1 MATSYKV
8 KVWAI
13 QTRYR
18 TDAKGKRV
26 PSRYVVRWMVE
37 KERFEQSF
45 RVFPQ
50 ADSFRSDLVSSA
62 KRGEP
67 FDLETGRP
75 VQVKVK
81 TKPVRWFNFS
91 CDYVDMK
98 WDDSSPKYRSSI
110 ADSMTAITLA
120 MLRSGADAPSAKEL
134 SLALRRAYNK
144 NARGSAQPEE
154 IARSLRW
161 LDRNTREVRDIEKP
175 EVFRAV
181 VASLE
186 KRKDGERAAH
196 DTVRLRRIALNNSLE
211 YAVEKNLIAENPMRQ
226 VKVKKHKS
234 VLKEVDKRSVVN
246 PVQGRTLLR
255 AVREQTPR
263 LYAFFAVMYFAALRP
278 EEAVNLRKRN
288 LLLPEEGWGELHLE
302 KAVPEIGAT
311 WTDSGRRGEER
322 GLKHRLVNEGRTVPC
337 SDELTEILHW
347 HLSEYGTAPDG
358 RLFRGARGDGHLSS
372 STYGRAWAKARTA
385 TFTPDVLASPLAKR
399 PYDLRHAAV
408 STWLNATG
416 DPTRVAAWAGHSV
429 GVLLRVYAKCLDG
442 GEQQAREM
450 VARRMKGL

>member
-1 MATSYKV
+1 MATSYNV

-18 TDAKGKRV
+18 TGPKGKRV
-26 PSRYVVRWMVE
+26 PARHIVRWMVE
-37 KERFEQSF
+37 KERFDKTF
-45 RVFPQ
+45 RHHSQ
-50 ADSFRSDLVSSA
+50 ADSFRSDLVSAA
-62 KRGEP
+62 KGGEP
-67 FDLETGRP
+67 FDDETGLPLRAKA
-75 VQVKVK
+75 KVRRL
-81 TKPVRWFNFS
+81 RWFQFS

-110 ADSMTAITLA
+110 ADSMSAITLA
-120 MLRSGADAPSAKEL
+120 MLRPGVDTPPVKDL

-144 NARGSAQPEE
+144 KLRGSARPEE
-154 IARSLRW
+154 ITDAIRW
-161 LDRNTREVRDIEKP
+161 LERNTREVRDIEKP
-175 EVFRAV
+175 DVLRAV
-181 VASLE
+181 IAGLD
-186 KRKDGERAAH
+186 KKKDGEQAAH
-196 DTVRLRRIALNNSLE
+196 DTIRLRRIALNNALE
-211 YAVEKNLIAENPMRQ
+211 FAVEKELITENPMRQ

-255 AVREQTPR
+255 SVREQTPR

-278 EEAVNLRKRN
+278 EEAVNLRKSN
-288 LLLPEEGWGELHLE
+288 LLLPEKGWGELHLE
-302 KAVPEIGAT
+302 KAVPEIGAA

-322 GLKHRLVNEGRTVPC
+322 GLKHRVADEGRTVPC

-358 RLFRGARGDGHLSS
+358 RLFRGSRGDGHLSS
-372 STYGRAWAKARTA
+372 STYGRAWAKAREA
-385 TFTPDVLASPLAKR
+385 TFTPEVLASPLAKR

-416 DPTRVAAWAGHSV
+416 EPTRVAEWAGHSV
-429 GVLLRVYAKCLDG
+429 SVLLRVYAKCLDG
-442 GEQQAREM
+442 GEQQARER

>member
-1 MATSYKV
+1 MATSYNV

-18 TDAKGKRV
+18 TDAKGKKV
-26 PSRYVVRWMVE
+26 PARYIVRWMVE
-37 KERFEQSF
+37 KERFDQTF
-45 RVFPQ
+45 RALPQ
-50 ADSFRSDLVSSA
+50 ADSFRSDLMSA
-62 KRGEP
+62 ARRGEP

-75 VQVKVK
+75 AKDQRK
-81 TKPVRWFNFS
+81 TARAPWFKFS

-120 MLRSGADAPSAKEL
+120 MLRPDAETPSIKEL

-144 NARGSAQPEE
+144 NTRGSAQPEE
-154 IARSLRW
+154 IGHAIRW
-161 LDRNTREVRDIEKP
+161 LERNTRQVRDIEKP
-175 EVFRAV
+175 DVFRSV
-181 VASLE
+181 IASLE
-186 KRKDGERAAH
+186 KKKDGERAAH
-196 DTVRLRRIALNNSLE
+196 DTIRLRRIALSNSLD
-211 YAVEKNLIAENPMRQ
+211 YAVEKKLITDNPMRQ

-255 AVREQTPR
+255 AVQEQTPR
-263 LYAFFAVMYFAALRP
+263 LYAFFAVLYFAALRP

-302 KAVPEIGAT
+302 KAVPEIGAD

-322 GLKHRLVNEGRTVPC
+322 GLKHRVADEGRTVPC
-337 SDELTEILHW
+337 SDELTEILHG

-358 RLFRGARGDGHLSS
+358 RLFRGLRDEGHLSS
-372 STYGRAWAKARTA
+372 SVYGRAWAKAREA
-385 TFTPDVLASPLAKR
+385 TFTPDVIVSPLAKR

-429 GVLLRVYAKCLDG
+429 SVLLRVYAKCLDG